1 MNKKS
6 KKRLLNK
13 KNKTVKKK
21 RDNSCD
27 KFCKS
32 YYSPEI
38 EKQFKKCHMEINL
51 LLHQKKN

>member
-21 RDNSCD
+21 GDNSCD
-27 KFCKS
+27 KFCNM
-32 YYSPEI
+32 I
-38 EKQFKKCHMEINL
+38 
-51 LLHQKKN
+51 